1 VAEAQGNDNMI
12 HRPVF
17 LATVATAAILQLATS
32 AFITP
37 SLRRWNAEPQT
48 FLPKLLLWNSS
59 ASVPRGLYLLRSAR
73 PLRVGELVAVQ
84 PPPQLTEFMAQRGYL
99 PRGVPLLKHIGALTG
114 QAVCRHR
121 TSLSIDGHPV
131 AVARDRD
138 TQGRVLPDWQGC
150 RTLGAGE
157 VFLLNPAAPNS
168 FDGRYFGVLS
178 ARTINQRAEPLWT
191 MQEHSR

>member
-1 VAEAQGNDNMI
+1 MS

-17 LATVATAAILQLATS
+17 LATVAIAAILQLGTS

-48 FLPKLLLWNSS
+48 FWPKLLLWNAS
-59 ASVPRGLYLLRSAR
+59 ASVPRGLYLLRSAH
-73 PLRVGELVAVQ
+73 PLYVGELVAVQ
-84 PPPQLTEFMAQRGYL
+84 SPPQLAAFMAARGYL
-99 PRGVPLLKHIGALTG
+99 PRGLPLLKHIGALSG
-114 QAVCRHR
+114 QTVCRHL
-121 TSLSIDGHPV
+121 SSVSIDGHPV
-131 AVARDRD
+131 AVARERD
-138 TQGRVLPDWQGC
+138 TQGRTLPDWQGC
-150 RTLGAGE
+150 RTLRAGD

-178 ARTINQRAEPLWT
+178 ARTLTARAEPLWT